1 MSTPELEDILGALEE
16 EAAAGDY
23 RDVEEPSGD
32 TDYLQDYYRGTEEG
46 SPDYV
51 YNLNE
56 ELQPEGKEHEASQS
70 GYVRIC
76 LSPFPSLMTSF
87 VNDPLQTITS
97 CPRICRFSSVSR
109 RTSPTVP
116 LSPAGCPPTLAPLA
130 AARPRQTRQR

>member
-23 RDVEEPSGD
+23 RDDVEPSSGD
-32 TDYLQDYYRGTEEG
+32 DYLQDYYRGTEEG

-70 GYVRIC
+70 GYVDNGNWKMIM
-76 LSPFPSLMTSF
+76 FA
-87 VNDPLQTITS
+87 Q
-97 CPRICRFSSVSR
+97 
-109 RTSPTVP
+109 
-116 LSPAGCPPTLAPLA
+116 
-130 AARPRQTRQR
+130 

>member
-23 RDVEEPSGD
+23 RDDVEPSGGD
-32 TDYLQDYYRGTEEG
+32 DYLQPDYYRGTEEG

-70 GYVRIC
+70 GYVDNGNWKMIM
-76 LSPFPSLMTSF
+76 FA
-87 VNDPLQTITS
+87 Q
-97 CPRICRFSSVSR
+97 
-109 RTSPTVP
+109 
-116 LSPAGCPPTLAPLA
+116 
-130 AARPRQTRQR
+130 

>member
-23 RDVEEPSGD
+23 RDDVEPSGSD
-32 TDYLQDYYRGTEEG
+32 DYLQDYYRGTEEG

-70 GYVRIC
+70 GYVDNGNWKM
-76 LSPFPSLMTSF
+76 LMF
-87 VNDPLQTITS
+87 AQ
-97 CPRICRFSSVSR
+97 
-109 RTSPTVP
+109 
-116 LSPAGCPPTLAPLA
+116 
-130 AARPRQTRQR
+130 